1 MDSRLENK
9 TNLESHVWV
18 LASNF
23 RICRE
28 RTLKNTNYTQ
38 ANSANATDDEIK
50 NFSNCVAK
58 HLKAVALFPSVLNWE
73 KYACMS
79 DKQWRLYLKSLF

>member
-9 TNLESHVWV
+9 TNLENHVWV
-18 LASNF
+18 LGSNF

-38 ANSANATDDEIK
+38 ANSADLSADELK

-58 HLKAVALFPSVLNWE
+58 HLKAVALFPSVFN
-73 KYACMS
+73 
-79 DKQWRLYLKSLF
+79 